1 MNSNEINDD
10 NNSFIKKKKKGIY
23 LKKINENISINN
35 NNYNQEI
42 SEYDNTFISDVY
54 LFDNK
59 NDESLPKKRKIEE
72 INVSPDTFKFEND
85 KTKKNQIKSNIPIIL
100 NNIKNNMNNNKY
112 KDLSFI
118 GAEYDQIIKMIKDIV
133 TYMLAK
139 YNINDKDA
147 NILSNAIYNTLK

>member
-42 SEYDNTFISDVY
+42 SECDNAFISDIY

-72 INVSPDTFKFEND
+72 INVPPDTFKFEDD
-85 KTKKNQIKSNIPIIL
+85 KTKKNQIKSNIPVIL

-133 TYMLAK
+133 TDMLVE
-139 YNINDKDA
+139 YNISDQHA
-147 NILSNAIYNTLK
+147 NILSKAIYNTLK